1 MVCAWSFV
9 LEAVGSN
16 PTPALFSFQP
26 LSILFL
32 FCSITFLL
40 ITGVYVEFWLFF
52 HSLSVNI
59 AKKHNIMHFIL
70 TICHS
75 EASKITSSSKVLG
88 KYQITHALKVTLNVM
103 FIQSRRPE
111 EPILDS
117 FNKYELG
124 LRSQYHTI
132 LYHTISYHTISY
144 HTTPYHTIPHHTTP
158 YHTIS
163 INFHTIPTRSTRI
176 NLVCLRSWYS
186 RIA

>member
-1 MVCAWSFV
+1 MVYAWSFV

-26 LSILFL
+26 LSIFFL
-32 FCSITFLL
+32 FYSITFLL
-40 ITGVYVEFWLFF
+40 ITGVYVEFWLFSF
-52 HSLSVNI
+52 FIS
-59 AKKHNIMHFIL
+59 KYCEKHNIMHFIL

-103 FIQSRRPE
+103 FIQSHRPE
-111 EPILDS
+111 DPILDS

-124 LRSQYHTI
+124 LRNQYHTI
-132 LYHTISYHTISY
+132 LCRTISYHTISY
-144 HTTPYHTIPHHTTP
+144 HTTP